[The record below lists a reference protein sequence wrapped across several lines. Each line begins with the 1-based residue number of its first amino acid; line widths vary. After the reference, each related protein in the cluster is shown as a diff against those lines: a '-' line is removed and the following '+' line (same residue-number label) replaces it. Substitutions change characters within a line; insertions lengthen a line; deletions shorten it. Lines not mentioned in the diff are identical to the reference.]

1 MRLSFIL
8 LIIAASVVALPP
20 NEGVVPHAPITPGP
34 VSREVILAGG
44 GATHF
49 ACESHDEN
57 RRAYHGLYN
66 RMHEYIDGWRFRV
79 GDRVLEPAD
88 GSLELWPW
96 TFQRAYDGGATESLF
111 MPRRLPGAVISLEG
125 VDGSWAFEPHIDMRH
140 IWDVPK
146 PEYEVEW
153 NERLGALFV
162 SRVDYEPPAEV
173 PRVIAIVPGFW
184 STWENDIA
192 WLPNDYTRDKARRAM
207 EKTNPWIPGRFHV
220 ELYEGD
226 RADFAIGLGADQ
238 REAFSVA
245 RDLLDR
251 QDELRAKARDHFA
264 DLATRVPH
272 TSDDRLNKALTWA
285 RYSMDQLIMDSRGPG
300 IYAGYHWFTNYWG
313 RDSFISLPGACLV
326 SGDFDRAKAILASFA
341 EYQLTDPTNPREG
354 RLPNIVNPDNLQYA
368 GVDGTWWWVRALRLY
383 LDYTRDL
390 EFMREMRPVVDRA
403 IAGALRHAVDEH
415 GLLTHG
421 DGETWMDAGGEAN
434 PRSPRGNRAVEVE
447 ALWIDGL
454 DSAALFARVDGD
466 SAAMR
471 SYQAHADK
479 ARASFLSLYTRV
491 DGLGLADHL
500 NVDGSQDLQLRPNQ
514 LLAITIPRWS
524 GPPWA
529 FSEELGHSTWSDES
543 WIPGELKK
551 RVVVAARKPLILSHG
566 VTSLDPSDPAWLTKH
581 VDWSRSHFDDAYHNG
596 DIWLWLSG
604 AAIEA
609 SLSLH
614 EGKFDPWN
622 QVEMIMGDLLDSG
635 VLGGLRE
642 IRDGGEGDMQDY
654 GGATSQAWSYAEFL
668 RVFNEVYLG
677 VHPQLLDDRV
687 IWDPRVAN
695 DPSHVTKFH
704 SKLYIGDQVW
714 KAKYDQDNHSS
725 TWKWMFLEGTWP
737 EGISNWE
744 IYYVTGFDFDDP
756 KELSEKSMPMILTHW
771 LPVEGIEVR

>member
-1 MRLSFIL
+1 MRLSFL
-8 LIIAASVVALPP
+8 FWIITVSISFAAPE
-20 NEGVVPHAPITPGP
+20 EGSVPHAPLEPGP
-34 VSREVILAGG
+34 LSREVILAGG

-66 RMHEYIDGWRFRV
+66 RMHEFLDGWRFRS
-79 GDRVLEPAD
+79 GEDVLEPAD
-88 GSLELWPW
+88 GTLELWPW
-96 TFQRAYDGGATESLF
+96 TFERSYDGGATESLF

-184 STWENDIA
+184 STWNYSDA

-207 EKTNPWIPGRFHV
+207 EKTNPWIPGQFHV

-251 QDELRAKARDHFA
+251 QVELRTEARDHFA

-368 GVDGTWWWVRALRLY
+368 GVDGTWWWVRALRIY

-471 SYQAHADK
+471 RYQTYADK
-479 ARASFLSLYTRV
+479 ARASFLELYTRV

-514 LLAITIPRWS
+514 LLAITIPRCSIGIDFEWGADWLPQS
-524 GPPWA
+524 LV
-529 FSEELGHSTWSDES
+529 ELVVTAT
-543 WIPGELKK
+543 IPL
-551 RVVVAARKPLILSHG
+551 ARSNG
-566 VTSLDPSDPAWLTKH
+566 VTSLHPDDPDWIPRHL
-581 VDWSRSHFDDAYHNG
+581 DWSRSHFDDAYHNG

-604 AAIEA
+604 AVMEYKHYSEIWRANLMDEQRQMLVDDI
-609 SLSLH
+609 
-614 EGKFDPWN
+614 
-622 QVEMIMGDLLDSG
+622 LDKG
-635 VLGGLRE
+635 VLGSLRE
-642 IRDGGEGDMQDY
+642 IRDGEFNSKEDY
-654 GGATSQAWSYAEFL
+654 GGATSQAWSLAEFL
-668 RVFNEVYLG
+668 RVHAESLLG
-677 VHPQLLDDRV
+677 VRPLLLSDAVLWKHDQKNYEAQLYFGNQKWSIVIRDEHHPGFVSFDRTWTFVSGSWPAGVSGWQFYLDGDTQLLDSEGYRKGG
-687 IWDPRVAN
+687 
-695 DPSHVTKFH
+695 H
-704 SKLYIGDQVW
+704 GDVW
-714 KAKYDQDNHSS
+714 
-725 TWKWMFLEGTWP
+725 
-737 EGISNWE
+737 
-744 IYYVTGFDFDDP
+744 
-756 KELSEKSMPMILTHW
+756 
-771 LPVEGIEVR
+771 